1 MSFNKEFW
9 DKTMTD
15 DTNVIKGPWK
25 DRGQSV
31 EERKKISDDMSFIEN
46 LTETTMVQLIHTM
59 NENDIDIKD
68 DNLSREIGFIN
79 ECIKSM
85 LHRELGYPHP
95 MTKFIQNIVVVS
107 EDEEKTR
114 YSHFDTQRLLEILD
128 NIIEDLDE

>member
-59 NENDIDIKD
+59 NENDIDYVIYWANKYFA
-68 DNLSREIGFIN
+68 DNS
-79 ECIKSM
+79 
-85 LHRELGYPHP
+85 
-95 MTKFIQNIVVVS
+95 
-107 EDEEKTR
+107 
-114 YSHFDTQRLLEILD
+114 
-128 NIIEDLDE
+128 

>member
-1 MSFNKEFW
+1 
-9 DKTMTD
+9 MTKNNMVD
-15 DTNVIKGPWK
+15 NIIMGPWK
-25 DRGQSV
+25 DSGKNEGQRK
-31 EERKKISDDMSFIEN
+31 EEQKKRREDRALIEN
-46 LTETTMVQLIHTM
+46 ITETAMVQFIHTM
-59 NENDIDIKD
+59 NENNINIKD
-68 DNLSREIGFIN
+68 DNFSREIGFIN